1 MGRFHAAQILPLALY
16 RQITDVRVSD
26 PDRSLR
32 AARRRRRRAELAPD
46 GRLNIVAADHPARG
60 VLAVGE
66 NPIRMGNRHD
76 YLARVLRIL
85 SSDLIDGV
93 MATMDVLED
102 LLVIHDLLLERG
114 GRGILDQKLLIASL
128 NRGGVAG
135 AIWEMDDPMTG
146 PSPQNCVDWNLDGAK
161 ILLRLC
167 PDDSGSLKTLVA
179 AANAITSA
187 NALSLPTFLEPLPV
201 VKSAAGFQV
210 QQSKVPLVSA
220 ASIASALGDSSR
232 NLWLKLPYC
241 AEYEAVA
248 AATSLPILILGGQS
262 ATEPTRFLTQVADAM
277 AAGAN
282 VRGALVGRNL
292 LYPEHE
298 DPLMLAEAVGA
309 IVHKGCTVEQALDAA
324 RASGAGVA
332 ASLLLS
338 EGR

>member
-1 MGRFHAAQILPLALY
+1 MSRFQAAKILPPALY
-16 RQITDVRVSD
+16 RQVTDLRVSD
-26 PDRSLR
+26 PDRPLR
-32 AARRRRRRAELAPD
+32 AAHRRKRRPHLTPD

-60 VLAVGE
+60 VLAAGE
-66 NPIRMGNRHD
+66 NPIGMGNRHD
-76 YLARVLRIL
+76 YLARVLRVL

-102 LLVIHDLLLERG
+102 LLVIHDLSLERG

-135 AIWEMDDPMTG
+135 TIWEMDDAMTG
-146 PSPQNCVDWNLDGAK
+146 PSPQTCVDWNLDGAK

-167 PDDSGSLKTLVA
+167 PDDRGSLKTMVA
-179 AANAITSA
+179 AANAITAA

-201 VKSAAGFQV
+201 VKEAGGFQV
-210 QQSKVPLVSA
+210 QQSKVPLVAA

-248 AATSLPILILGGQS
+248 AATSLPILILGGQA
-262 ATEPTRFLTQVADAM
+262 ATEPTRILTQIADAM
-277 AAGAN
+277 RAGAN

-292 LYPEHE
+292 LYPEHA

-309 IVHKGCTVEQALDAA
+309 IVHKGFTVEQALAAA
-324 RASGAGVA
+324 RAGGTGVA
-332 ASLLLS
+332 ATPLFS
-338 EGR
+338 EDR